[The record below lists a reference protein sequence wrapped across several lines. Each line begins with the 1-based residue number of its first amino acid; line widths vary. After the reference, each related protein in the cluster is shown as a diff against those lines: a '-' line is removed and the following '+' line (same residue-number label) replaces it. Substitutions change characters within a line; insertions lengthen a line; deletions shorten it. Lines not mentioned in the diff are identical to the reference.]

1 MLSDGKKCTLEP
13 KLNGVVSY
21 LLVSQQIS
29 SKMLRKVESKRVDCG
44 PETLTDANEIDMPHY
59 SFYTW

>member
-1 MLSDGKKCTLEP
+1 MWAG
-13 KLNGVVSY
+13 SY

-29 SKMLRKVESKRVDCG
+29 SKAEESRIESKRVDCG